1 MHIEC
6 LTTSAAIDE
15 LHILLAS
22 HMRPGGAF
30 RVTDPWPRGVPIRF
44 TLSAAPPAHLV
55 EQLQVIPDTFIVELE
70 AA

>member
-1 MHIEC
+1 MDIEC
-6 LTTSAAIDE
+6 LTTSAAIDV
-15 LHILLAS
+15 LRILLAS